1 MQRNHVKF
9 NINRH
14 CLCNK
19 LEGLQKGLEMITET
33 WSFKFIVL
41 PTHTERSRHRQDR
54 HRVTAVQAQAGQAM
68 TRQAGTDKAG
78 RHRQGRHRAETGSA
92 DDTSQSV
99 PMCVC
104 VCVCVGFWSFRKGQS
119 FCQILLFCVCAC
131 GKSYSEASDFSSHFQ
146 ILAVCVCVCVGRTID
161 LKLQVSVIISR
172 PFCSPSR

>member
-33 WSFKFIVL
+33 WSFKFVVL

-78 RHRQGRHRAETGSA
+78 TEQKQAVQTGKRRQCRRHLTVCS
-92 DDTSQSV
+92 
-99 PMCVC
+99 CVC
-104 VCVCVGFWSFRKGQS
+104 GILNLQKGAIILPDPSVSVSVHVGNL
-119 FCQILLFCVCAC
+119 I
-131 GKSYSEASDFSSHFQ
+131 
-146 ILAVCVCVCVGRTID
+146 
-161 LKLQVSVIISR
+161 LKLQISAIIFRSLVPALCPPFLCPPCPCPPCTR
-172 PFCSPSR
+172 PARLGF